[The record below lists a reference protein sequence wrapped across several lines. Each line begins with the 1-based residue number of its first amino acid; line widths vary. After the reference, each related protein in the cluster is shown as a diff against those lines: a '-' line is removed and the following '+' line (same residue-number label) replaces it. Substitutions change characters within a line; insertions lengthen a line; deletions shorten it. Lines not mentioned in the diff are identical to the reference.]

1 MASQTNHQKE
11 STMKRNDQCANE
23 RLVLI
28 RTEAFG
34 LAIALL
40 KGFVEPRAAYF
51 ELRGH
56 TSDDNLQVVMQ
67 PDPDGIDDLT
77 GEEEAEAYK
86 DYVEAVR
93 QALALLVPMTLRED
107 GTLWAEHDVLVDETN
122 VEAAVA

>member
-1 MASQTNHQKE
+1 MS
-11 STMKRNDQCANE
+11 NE

-34 LAIALL
+34 IAVALL

-56 TSDDNLQVVMQ
+56 ANDDNLQVVMQ
-67 PDPDGIDDLT
+67 PDLDGIDDLT
-77 GEEEAEAYK
+77 GEEMAEAYK
-86 DYVEAVR
+86 KDVEAVR
-93 QALALLVPMTLRED
+93 QALALLVPMTLQDD
-107 GTLWAEHDVLVDETN
+107 GTLWPENDVLVDETN